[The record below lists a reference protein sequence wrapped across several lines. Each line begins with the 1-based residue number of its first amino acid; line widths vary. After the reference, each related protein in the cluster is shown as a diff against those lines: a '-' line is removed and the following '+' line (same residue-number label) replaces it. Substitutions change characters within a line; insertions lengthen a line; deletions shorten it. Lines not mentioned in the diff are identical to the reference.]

1 MKSSFQ
7 SIKKRSHP
15 SSPSINATKKMRMS
29 SPPSAPRKAI
39 PATKIAETNTDKWRL
54 AKAMS
59 TYRRYSPGLGHDGD
73 GLYGALTNNSL
84 KHLMEELNVDG
95 CRVVDIGAA
104 DGKVLLAAL
113 ACGAKMA
120 HGVEVAG
127 DALENKFDSMIQEL
141 RRDGVLSEEQPARLK
156 CRVNVAHLPSG
167 CGDNVEG
174 MLSHYFPEEY
184 KRSKKKSVK
193 NAKNAKNAASAKGEG
208 ELVVIAVW
216 HGFNVEA
223 KQALLQSLCQ
233 SQMVEKFV
241 VVGPQNFPYGKSDE
255 ILEFLN
261 EKKCKW
267 KPRSLQDLV
276 VKLSGG
282 GETYRATVIGK

>member
-7 SIKKRSHP
+7 SIKKRSQP
-15 SSPSINATKKMRMS
+15 SSPSVETTKKMRMS
-29 SPPSAPRKAI
+29 SPPGAPRKPV
-39 PATKIAETNTDKWRL
+39 PATKIAETDTPKWRL

-84 KHLMEELNVDG
+84 RHLMEEINVGG

-127 DALENKFDSMIQEL
+127 DALENKFDSMIREL

-156 CRVNVAHLPSG
+156 CKVNVARLPDG

-174 MLSHYFPEEY
+174 MLSHYFPEDY
-184 KRSKKKSVK
+184 ASVFGKKKTG
-193 NAKNAKNAASAKGEG
+193 AKSSSSNGK
-208 ELVVIAVW
+208 LVVIAVW

-223 KQALLQSLCQ
+223 KQALLRCLCE
-233 SQMVEKFV
+233 SRIVEKFV

-255 ILEFLN
+255 ILEFLRD
-261 EKKCKW
+261 EKCKW
-267 KPRSLQDLV
+267 KPRSLKDLV